1 MNAGNSPSSENKSL
15 FVPLTSTNRW
25 IFLEF
30 LLAGEPLELG
40 RASLEGQLDGDRI
53 EIDRA

>member
-40 RASLEGQLDGDRI
+40 RASLDGQLDGDRI